1 MTHVLSVVDR
11 QVAYMEKSRK
21 FYKKTEEYVEM
32 NKLTLN
38 TKKTELIF
46 FSRDNSDF
54 RSIFFTKTKF
64 SQHKKVAD
72 ILVFKL
78 TGILVLRSS

>member
-1 MTHVLSVVDR
+1 MTQVFSVEDR
-11 QVAYMEKSRK
+11 RVAYMEKSRK
-21 FYKKTEEYVEM
+21 FLQKREEYVEM
-32 NKLTLN
+32 NKLTVN
-38 TKKTELIF
+38 TNKTEINF

-54 RSIFFTKTKF
+54 GSFFTKTKF

-78 TGILVLRSS
+78 TGILVSRSS